1 MQDMTSVYRASAVKE
16 GHVGFNGITIDIIVT
31 ATSAITVFT
40 VYFMRKLPLVL
51 VSLNVLSNSTA
62 HSFVVYEGESLLARP
77 TTCRTL
83 DVLIPGHPLIFE
95 NVVVHKFVTFVRKIS
110 VMTNEIIIP
119 LDGN

>member
-1 MQDMTSVYRASAVKE
+1 
-16 GHVGFNGITIDIIVT
+16 VGFNGIMIVIIVT
-31 ATSAITVFT
+31 ATSATTVFT

-51 VSLNVLSNSTA
+51 VSHHVLSNSTA

-83 DVLIPGHPLIFE
+83 DVLIPGHAVIIE
-95 NVVVHKFVTFVRKIS
+95 NVVVQNFVTIVRKIL
-110 VMTNEIIIP
+110 VMNNEMIIP